1 MLSVNYSTDKCD
13 YNNSKIIAI
22 IRGDPH
28 LVTLDGHQY
37 TFNGKGEYVL
47 IDTYNNSFSLQARLV
62 PVTDAQGNSSQ
73 ATVFKAV
80 VCRQNNSDTVQF
92 EITDNGAV
100 VMVNSNPVD
109 FTLIKEYEFNNVILN
124 DLGNSTFSA
133 SFSSGAYLEAK
144 EENGIFSGL
153 VVSLPLIFQ
162 ESETRGLMG
171 SFNGNKSDDLLPN
184 FGETPLP
191 LASSLQDIHKLFGI
205 TCKSTGSHNISMYQ
219 QK

>member
-1 MLSVNYSTDKCD
+1 M
-13 YNNSKIIAI
+13 
-22 IRGDPH
+22 
-28 LVTLDGHQY
+28 
-37 TFNGKGEYVL
+37 
-47 IDTYNNSFSLQARLV
+47 V

-92 EITDNGAV
+92 EITDNSTV

-191 LASSLQDIHKLFGI
+191 LTSSIQDIHELFGI
-205 TCKSTGSHNISMYQ
+205 TCKFVVAIILECVPAEIVIHCLHYF
-219 QK
+219 